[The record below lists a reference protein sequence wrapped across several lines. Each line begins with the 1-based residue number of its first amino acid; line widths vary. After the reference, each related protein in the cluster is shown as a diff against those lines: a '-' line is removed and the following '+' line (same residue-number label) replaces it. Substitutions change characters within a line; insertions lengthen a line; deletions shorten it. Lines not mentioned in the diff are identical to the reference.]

1 MVERKTGY
9 LIPSKMKSK
18 STLDVRQG
26 FEQRM
31 RKISEFL
38 RLSMTYDRG
47 SEMAQHTTMSDNLKM
62 NIYFVG
68 LHAS

>member
-1 MVERKTGY
+1 MEQIDCDGTLIERKTGY

-31 RKISEFL
+31 RKIL
-38 RLSMTYDRG
+38 YW
-47 SEMAQHTTMSDNLKM
+47 
-62 NIYFVG
+62 
-68 LHAS
+68 